1 MGGEVEAAGDVL
13 TGAIVGSA
21 IEDNAGAPAHDSA
34 HGACLNCKAPLNGA
48 YCSTCGQRA
57 HLHRSLVSL
66 GHDIL
71 HGVFHFEGK
80 IWHTLPELF
89 FHPGRLTRRYIDGE
103 RVKFVSPMALYLFT
117 VFLMFAVLSMTGG
130 LLTGKETTFRVGD
143 ENVIVAKPGEWTSA
157 MKGAKKENDRQLEAL
172 REELEEDEDLTPERR
187 SDLQKQ
193 IADLETANEA
203 MDAVAT
209 GQLGKLAEL
218 GKQSKE
224 NAAAAA
230 GNATATEDSGSGG
243 INLGVPKLDRRLN
256 EGLKK
261 INDNPQLL
269 LYKLK
274 TNGYKFSWA
283 LIPISVP
290 FLWLIFFWRRDIH
303 LYDHAIFVTYSISFM
318 MLFLVLL
325 SIGSALGLSAA
336 IWGTALTFIPP
347 IHIYKQL
354 RGAYGV
360 SRFGAFMRM
369 MLLQISIVIVLTLF
383 STLLLIL
390 GALD

>member
-1 MGGEVEAAGDVL
+1 
-13 TGAIVGSA
+13 
-21 IEDNAGAPAHDSA
+21 
-34 HGACLNCKAPLNGA
+34 
-48 YCSTCGQRA
+48 
-57 HLHRSLVSL
+57 
-66 GHDIL
+66 
-71 HGVFHFEGK
+71 
-80 IWHTLPELF
+80 
-89 FHPGRLTRRYIDGE
+89 
-103 RVKFVSPMALYLFT
+103 
-117 VFLMFAVLSMTGG
+117 
-130 LLTGKETTFRVGD
+130 
-143 ENVIVAKPGEWTSA
+143 
-157 MKGAKKENDRQLEAL
+157 
-172 REELEEDEDLTPERR
+172 
-187 SDLQKQ
+187 
-193 IADLETANEA
+193 

-230 GNATATEDSGSGG
+230 GNATATEDSSSGG

-290 FLWLIFFWRRDIH
+290 FLWLIFFWRRDIR